1 MNIQIEHRN
10 GQRWNKC
17 DVNMFLLEMI
27 YSCPER
33 EVASRSMS
41 HSEFIFHIRDEE
53 VAEIFPSS
61 TRLKSVLMDSNLFI
75 FVEHL
80 MQVARSLTCNLINC
94 LKKIHS
100 ALHYDSVD
108 SFIQVFQKAGKE
120 HFSNIVFDYF
130 CFYLVKQ
137 KNIFRTLFF
146 LLGF

>member
-41 HSEFIFHIRDEE
+41 HCEFIFYIRDEE
-53 VAEIFPSS
+53 VAEIFPSG
-61 TRLKSVLMDSNLFI
+61 TRLKRALMDFNLFI

-80 MQVARSLTCNLINC
+80 MQVARSLTCKLINC
-94 LKKIHS
+94 FTQH
-100 ALHYDSVD
+100 
-108 SFIQVFQKAGKE
+108 FIMAQ
-120 HFSNIVFDYF
+120 
-130 CFYLVKQ
+130 
-137 KNIFRTLFF
+137 
-146 LLGF
+146 